1 MLDSHKLSPADE
13 AKAIK
18 IGAELETLTKQAGWR
33 HIEAFMEKSKEGTHQ
48 VMEKEIQVVRTF
60 TIVSLFGAFAKYLL
74 LSAENRAY
82 NKIKTYANVSI
93 ENGKRLASARAKR
106 SGGE

>member
-13 AKAIK
+13 ARAIK
-18 IGAELETLTKQAGWR
+18 VGTELENMTKQPGWK
-33 HIEAFMEKSKEGTHQ
+33 HIEAFMEKNKMGTHAI
-48 VMEKEIQVVRTF
+48 MEKEIQVVKSF
-60 TIVSLFGAFAKYLL
+60 TIASLFGAFAKYLL